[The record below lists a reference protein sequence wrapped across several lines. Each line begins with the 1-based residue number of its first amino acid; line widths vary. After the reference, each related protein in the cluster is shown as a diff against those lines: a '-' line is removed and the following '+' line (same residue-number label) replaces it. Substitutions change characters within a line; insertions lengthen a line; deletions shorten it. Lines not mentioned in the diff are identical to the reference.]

1 MCPHGLCPKTKNPTH
16 VPPLRSLE
24 TPVAI
29 EYLLS
34 QFSDRTIEI
43 LGAMADVLE
52 VVRIEETH
60 GRIALL

>member
-1 MCPHGLCPKTKNPTH
+1 MVQPEPKPA
-16 VPPLRSLE
+16 VVALLSVE

-43 LGAMADVLE
+43 LGVIADLLE
-52 VVRIEETH
+52 VVRIEETR